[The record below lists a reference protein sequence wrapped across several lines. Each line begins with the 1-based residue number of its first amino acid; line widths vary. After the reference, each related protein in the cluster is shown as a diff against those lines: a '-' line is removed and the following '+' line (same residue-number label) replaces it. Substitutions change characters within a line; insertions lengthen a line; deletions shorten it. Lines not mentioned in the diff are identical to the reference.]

1 MPAVAGPDLAAHE
14 SLLDFGARIYDPAT
28 AIFLQQDPL
37 AEKYYNISPYAYCAN
52 NPVNFVDP
60 DGEAWIKVVKSTA
73 KAVYKTVK
81 AGRKV
86 SVKGVL
92 KSTALDIVDNVHTLF
107 DQDASGLEKAI
118 AGFDLVTGF
127 GDEVKWAAKTVGVSD
142 AIVDGARPEKHHFSW
157 PTCITT

>member
-1 MPAVAGPDLAAHE
+1 M
-14 SLLDFGARIYDPAT
+14 
-28 AIFLQQDPL
+28 
-37 AEKYYNISPYAYCAN
+37 
-52 NPVNFVDP
+52 DP